1 MQNSN
6 LKIYAISGKAQHG
19 KDTFADL
26 LYRELIEKDYRVLV
40 IHYADLLK
48 FICKFFFNWDGRK
61 DEKGR
66 HILQYVGTD
75 VIRNKRPDYWVQ
87 FVVDMIELFGDNWDY
102 VLIPDTR
109 FPNEIDVLKQ
119 NFNNVKHIRVT
130 RLNFES
136 TLTDEQKKH
145 PSETAL
151 DDYQPDIKVTNAGT
165 IEDLKALVKEF
176 VEDELKYA

>member
-1 MQNSN
+1 MKNPN
-6 LKIYAISGKAQHG
+6 IKIYAISGKAQHG
-19 KDTFADL
+19 KDTFANI
-26 LYRELIEKDYRVLV
+26 LYEELTNQGHRVLL

-48 FICKFFFNWDGRK
+48 FICKSLFNWNGQK

-66 HILQYVGTD
+66 QILQYVGTD
-75 VIRNKRPDYWVQ
+75 VVRNKRPDYWVQ

-109 FPNEIDVLKQ
+109 FLNEIDVLKE
-119 NFNNVKHIRVT
+119 NFNNVKHIRVI
-130 RLNFES
+130 RPNFES

-151 DDYQPDIKVTNAGT
+151 DDYQPDIEVTNAGT

-176 VEDELKYA
+176 VKDELKYA